1 MPFPD
6 GWQIQPD
13 GAGPFVS
20 RIVHRLQ
27 DGSLHTWT
35 SRRHRKSGGL
45 QRAVPIKPPRALCAF
60 VVQMLFLDQSFR
72 CRRTP
77 STTMVLASSLLAGLM
92 TICTSGVSVS
102 DRDRAYR

>member
-6 GWQIQPD
+6 GWQIQRSV
-13 GAGPFVS
+13 VS

-35 SRRHRKSGGL
+35 SRRHRKGGGL

-60 VVQMLFLDQSFR
+60 VVQMLDQSFR